1 MKKIILVV
9 CCLALMLSCKSFQST
24 GNIDFIIGA
33 KAGTIWMRDGKIINF
48 SRSAV
53 TATIKTVRINSELVH
68 MTILWTNID
77 KILVE
82 NYSLEEK
89 KQDTKTV
96 TSLSKG
102 SDKIKEK

>member
-1 MKKIILVV
+1 MKKTVLLV
-9 CCLALMLSCKSFQST
+9 CCLALMLSCKAFQPT

-33 KAGTIWMRDGKIINF
+33 KAGTIWMRDGKVINF

-89 KQDTKTV
+89 KQDAKTIV
-96 TSLSKG
+96 TLPKG